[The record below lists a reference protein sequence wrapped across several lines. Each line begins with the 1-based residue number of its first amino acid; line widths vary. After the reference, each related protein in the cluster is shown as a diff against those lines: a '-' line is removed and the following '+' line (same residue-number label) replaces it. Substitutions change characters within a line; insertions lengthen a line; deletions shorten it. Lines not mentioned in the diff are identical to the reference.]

1 MSSIGQDDT
10 EAKGAGECPISSA
23 SAGAERHHLMPDPCR
38 SPDGAGPSISDPISL
53 VAPGPTR
60 GEPLPIRDAELRRA
74 IDALDPDGIA
84 CAAGAVLEHIADRLS
99 WTRGMSIVAGRGD
112 GSLADRWPSVAHALR
127 KTDADDIAEQVTR
140 SPVFRNLVAPQGDD
154 RGRSASTAEATR
166 FGTAVLSLLRHTRCA
181 SCGQWWSA
189 SPPGASRWTCR
200 CRSLVVVTRP
210 NTR

>member
-1 MSSIGQDDT
+1 
-10 EAKGAGECPISSA
+10 
-23 SAGAERHHLMPDPCR
+23 MPESLRLPYLTP
-38 SPDGAGPSISDPISL
+38 PDA
-53 VAPGPTR
+53 
-60 GEPLPIRDAELRRA
+60 EPLPLLDAELRRSM
-74 IDALDPDGIA
+74 DAVDAAGIS
-84 CAAGAVLEHIADRLS
+84 CAAAAVLEHIADRLS

-181 SCGQWWSA
+181 GCGQWW
-189 SPPGASRWTCR
+189 
-200 CRSLVVVTRP
+200 
-210 NTR
+210 